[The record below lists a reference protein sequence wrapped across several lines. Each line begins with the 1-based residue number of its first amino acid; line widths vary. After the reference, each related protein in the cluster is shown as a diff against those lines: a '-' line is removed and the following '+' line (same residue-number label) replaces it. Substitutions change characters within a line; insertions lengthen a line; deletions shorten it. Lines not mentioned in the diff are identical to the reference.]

1 MASTNA
7 KDGAKPERVL
17 SEWDV
22 DFDSDTKK
30 WGELTGGEKVQTV
43 AILTAKILLIIGS
56 LYAFICSLSFLA
68 DGFRLVAGR
77 QAGEIFRNSEI
88 FNNPIAGSALPHTPQ
103 ISRCAWISG
112 TVGD

>member
-22 DFDSDTKK
+22 EFDSNTKK

-43 AILTAKILLIIGS
+43 AILTAKILLIILS

-88 FNNPIAGSALPHTPQ
+88 FNNPIAGSALPHNPQ